1 MVIPPLSPFRLI
13 SIRWFHKLSIVGHPA
28 VVVGRQKS
36 EIFFFQGQQPQS
48 GLILQPQNVAVL
60 QQQQQQS
67 QPGLTVLQQQPGLTV
82 LQQAGNIGHLKPAAS
97 TAVLTSSGG
106 GGQSELAGAAA
117 AGNSSGIRG
126 IKFIIPAQGSGGRQV
141 TLPASILSDKH
152 STIQVYANFLL
163 QLVYYMSG
171 VGEWN

>member
-1 MVIPPLSPFRLI
+1 M
-13 SIRWFHKLSIVGHPA
+13 
-28 VVVGRQKS
+28 VVVGRQRS

-106 GGQSELAGAAA
+106 QSELAGAAA

-163 QLVYYMSG
+163 QLVYNMSR
-171 VGEWN
+171 VGERN

>member
-1 MVIPPLSPFRLI
+1 M
-13 SIRWFHKLSIVGHPA
+13 
-28 VVVGRQKS
+28 VVVGRQRS

-106 GGQSELAGAAA
+106 QSELTGAAA

-152 STIQVYANFLL
+152 STIQVYANL
-163 QLVYYMSG
+163 
-171 VGEWN
+171 

>member
-1 MVIPPLSPFRLI
+1 M
-13 SIRWFHKLSIVGHPA
+13 
-28 VVVGRQKS
+28 VVVGRQRS

-106 GGQSELAGAAA
+106 QSELAGAAA

-152 STIQVYANFLL
+152 STIQVYANL
-163 QLVYYMSG
+163 
-171 VGEWN
+171 